1 MTTDIVSRIKARIDL
16 AGFDLRTAEGRLDFD
31 KALRDELAKIKD
43 IWLSRHAAEI
53 LKEWRRDLFGTI
65 DHAELHQLRDRI
77 AAIEAR
83 LGIDPAQPLGIKNI
97 KPEWR
102 GGFRD

>member
-1 MTTDIVSRIKARIDL
+1 MTADIVSQIKARIDL
-16 AGFDLRTAEGRLDFD
+16 AAFDLSTAEGRLDFD
-31 KALRDELAKIKD
+31 KALRAELAKITD

-53 LKEWRRDLFGTI
+53 LKDWRRDLFGGV

-83 LGIDPAQPLGIKNI
+83 LGIEQPRPVGVKRLHQGSAD
-97 KPEWR
+97 
-102 GGFRD
+102 G